1 MGCVKRR
8 EALCALFMAAAPEG
22 ERAPDTLQHDPI
34 HNNPHATTQAQQGK
48 AEREGGK
55 DQPAIKRANE
65 EEEKKVQRDKI
76 RKTTIHRDWVPKG
89 KKERSHRAREKENVR
104 AKPGPRN
111 GQ

>member
-48 AEREGGK
+48 AEREVRDGRDGREGRE
-55 DQPAIKRANE
+55 A
-65 EEEKKVQRDKI
+65 KKCKLGFLDSP
-76 RKTTIHRDWVPKG
+76 T
-89 KKERSHRAREKENVR
+89 A
-104 AKPGPRN
+104 
-111 GQ
+111 